1 MIDFSPGLV
10 LIAAAALIALFPRR
24 GRVPIAVAA
33 PLLTLLCVWGVP
45 EGTGPTL
52 QFLGQT
58 LDPVHGS
65 AVGRLFA
72 TIFAIAAF
80 GGALFG
86 IHCARPVEYVA
97 AFIYA
102 GSAIGVTFAGDW
114 ITLLIFWELMAVAS
128 TGVIWA
134 GGTERAWRASLR
146 YLYIHLLG
154 GVILMFGIAGHVL
167 QTGTVEVEPVALTSP
182 AAWMM
187 LIGVVINA
195 GAPPLWS
202 WVADAYPE
210 ASPSGSVFLS
220 AFTTKTAV
228 FVLLI
233 AFPGAQ
239 VLIPL
244 GLVMVAYG
252 AIYAL
257 LADDMRRLLSYSIVG
272 QVGFMVV
279 CIGVGTELALD
290 AAAAHAFAHILY
302 KGLLL
307 MGAGAVIYATG
318 RSKMSELGG
327 IANRQRLLL
336 ALYMIGAVS
345 ISSVPL
351 FSGYVSKELAVE
363 AAYLDHRTLV
373 VLLLKVASVGT
384 FLHTGLKLPYG
395 TWFGRE
401 GAGPRTNAGHR
412 IQVGPVPVSMYVAM
426 AISSLLNL
434 AIGVYPD
441 LLYDLL
447 PYAVE
452 YEPYTIPHV
461 LDKVQLLLFTALGS
475 WILLGKLG
483 AEPTVSIDTDWFYR
497 RLPRLV
503 ATRAPALVPG
513 TAHRAAAAT
522 TSTLRTARTRVLAQ
536 LDQAPY
542 GQPPAVPP
550 TWGLGAV
557 VLLVG
562 GLLLLINLVSP

>member
-1 MIDFSPGLV
+1 MISFSPGLV

-33 PLLTLLCVWGVP
+33 PLITLLCAWGVP
-45 EGTGPTL
+45 EGSGPTL

-65 AVGRLFA
+65 DVGRLFA
-72 TIFAIAAF
+72 TVFAIAAF
-80 GGALFG
+80 GAAVFG
-86 IHCARPVEYVA
+86 IHCARPAEYVA

-167 QTGTVEVEPVALTSP
+167 QTGTVEVGPVALTSP

-195 GAPPLWS
+195 GAPPLWA

-228 FVLLI
+228 FVLLV

-302 KGLLL
+302 KALLL
-307 MGAGAVIYATG
+307 MAAGAVIHMTG
-318 RSKMSELGG
+318 RRLLSELGG
-327 IANRQRLLL
+327 LGRTMRLTAAAGLLGGLAIAAAPLTAGYASKSLISAALGKADVAPAWFGVMAGSAL
-336 ALYMIGAVS
+336 ALV
-345 ISSVPL
+345 
-351 FSGYVSKELAVE
+351 YVGLRFPWFAFFHRDTGIRSEDPPPAMC
-363 AAYLDHRTLV
+363 AAM
-373 VLLLKVASVGT
+373 VAIA
-384 FLHTGLKLPYG
+384 GLILI
-395 TWFGRE
+395 FG
-401 GAGPRTNAGHR
+401 
-412 IQVGPVPVSMYVAM
+412 IF
-426 AISSLLNL
+426 
-434 AIGVYPD
+434 PD
-441 LLYDLL
+441 LLYVLL
-447 PYAVE
+447 PYGST
-452 YEPYTIPHV
+452 YQPYTLAHV
-461 LDKVQLLLFTALGS
+461 VGQVELLAFSALVFFTLLPMVRPRPGITLDF
-475 WILLGKLG
+475 
-483 AEPTVSIDTDWFYR
+483 DWFWR
-497 RLPRLV
+497 RPCGRCARGLTEAISSTRDDLEIRGKQRLGQIIDGLFQHHGPRGILARSWPTGSMVLWV
-503 ATRAPALVPG
+503 A
-513 TAHRAAAAT
+513 
-522 TSTLRTARTRVLAQ
+522 
-536 LDQAPY
+536 
-542 GQPPAVPP
+542 
-550 TWGLGAV
+550 
-557 VLLVG
+557 VLLTAFS
-562 GLLLLINLVSP
+562 LLYYF

>member
-1 MIDFSPGLV
+1 MVEFSPGLV

-24 GRVPIAVAA
+24 GRVPIAIAA
-33 PLLTLLCVWGVP
+33 PLLTLLAVWGVP
-45 EGTGPTL
+45 EGSGPTL

-80 GGALFG
+80 GAALFG
-86 IHCARPVEYVA
+86 VQCARPVEYVA

-167 QTGTVEVEPVALTSP
+167 QTGTVEVGPVALTSP

-195 GAPPLWS
+195 GAPPLWA

-228 FVLLI
+228 FVLLV
-233 AFPGAQ
+233 AFPGAD

-272 QVGFMVV
+272 QVGFMVI

-302 KGLLL
+302 KALLL
-307 MGAGAVIYATG
+307 MAAGAIIHMTG
-318 RSKMSELGG
+318 RRLLSELGG
-327 IANRQRLLL
+327 LGRTMRLTAAAGLLGGLAIAAAPLTAGYASKSLISAALGKADVAPAWFGMMAGSAL
-336 ALYMIGAVS
+336 ALVYVGLRFPWFAFFHRDAGIRAEDPPATMCAAMTAMGGLILIFGLLPDLLYAVLPYGS
-345 ISSVPL
+345 TYQP
-351 FSGYVSKELAVE
+351 Y
-363 AAYLDHRTLV
+363 
-373 VLLLKVASVGT
+373 KVASVVGQVELLAFSALVFFT
-384 FLHTGLKLPYG
+384 LLPLVRPRPGITLDFDWFWRRAGGRAARQLTESISTTRDDLEVRGRQRLDRAIDGL
-395 TWFGRE
+395 FQHH
-401 GAGPRTNAGHR
+401 GPRGILARTWPTG
-412 IQVGPVPVSMYVAM
+412 SMVLWVAV
-426 AISSLLNL
+426 LLIAFL
-434 AIGVYPD
+434 
-441 LLYDLL
+441 LLY
-447 PYAVE
+447 Y
-452 YEPYTIPHV
+452 
-461 LDKVQLLLFTALGS
+461 F
-475 WILLGKLG
+475 
-483 AEPTVSIDTDWFYR
+483 
-497 RLPRLV
+497 
-503 ATRAPALVPG
+503 
-513 TAHRAAAAT
+513 
-522 TSTLRTARTRVLAQ
+522 
-536 LDQAPY
+536 
-542 GQPPAVPP
+542 
-550 TWGLGAV
+550 
-557 VLLVG
+557 
-562 GLLLLINLVSP
+562 

>member
-1 MIDFSPGLV
+1 MISFSPGLV
-10 LIAAAALIALFPRR
+10 LIAAAALIALFPQR

-33 PLLTLLCVWGVP
+33 PLVTLLCVWGVP

-65 AVGRLFA
+65 AVARLFA

-80 GGALFG
+80 GAAVFG

-102 GSAIGVTFAGDW
+102 GAAIGVTFAGDW

-134 GGTERAWRASLR
+134 GGTQRAWRASLR

-167 QTGTVEVEPVALTSP
+167 QTGTVEVGPVALTSP

-195 GAPPLWS
+195 GAPPLWA

-228 FVLLI
+228 FVLLV
-233 AFPGAQ
+233 AFPGAP

-279 CIGVGTELALD
+279 CIGVGTDLALD

-302 KGLLL
+302 KALLL
-307 MGAGAVIYATG
+307 MAAGAVIHMTG
-318 RSKMSELGG
+318 RRLLSELGG
-327 IANRQRLLL
+327 LGRTMRLTAAAGLLGGLAIAAAPLTAGYASKSLISAALGKADAAPAWFGVMAGSAL
-336 ALYMIGAVS
+336 ALV
-345 ISSVPL
+345 
-351 FSGYVSKELAVE
+351 YVGLRFPWFAFFHRDTGIRTEDPPPTMCAAMVAMAGLILIFGIFPELL
-363 AAYLDHRTLV
+363 Y
-373 VLLLKVASVGT
+373 VL
-384 FLHTGLKLPYG
+384 LPYG
-395 TWFGRE
+395 STYQPYTAAHVIGQVELLAFSALVFFTLLPLVRPQPGITLDFDWIWRRAAGRFAHE
-401 GAGPRTNAGHR
+401 LIEVISSTRDDLEVRGKQRLGRIIDGLFQHHGPRGILARTWPTG
-412 IQVGPVPVSMYVAM
+412 SMVLWVAV
-426 AISSLLNL
+426 LLIAFL
-434 AIGVYPD
+434 
-441 LLYDLL
+441 LLY
-447 PYAVE
+447 Y
-452 YEPYTIPHV
+452 
-461 LDKVQLLLFTALGS
+461 F
-475 WILLGKLG
+475 
-483 AEPTVSIDTDWFYR
+483 
-497 RLPRLV
+497 
-503 ATRAPALVPG
+503 
-513 TAHRAAAAT
+513 
-522 TSTLRTARTRVLAQ
+522 
-536 LDQAPY
+536 
-542 GQPPAVPP
+542 
-550 TWGLGAV
+550 
-557 VLLVG
+557 
-562 GLLLLINLVSP
+562 